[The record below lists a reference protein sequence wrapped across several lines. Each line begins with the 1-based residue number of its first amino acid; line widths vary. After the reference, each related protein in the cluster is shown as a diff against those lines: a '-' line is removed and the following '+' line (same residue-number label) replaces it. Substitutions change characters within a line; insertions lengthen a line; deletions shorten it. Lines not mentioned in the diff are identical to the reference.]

1 MADLAEKQETGATL
15 MVIGVGIWVMDF
27 LVVFFLP
34 SASKSDTSRTFLE
47 IIVTMGVL
55 GLALLIVGYRMRGNS
70 RAE

>member
-1 MADLAEKQETGATL
+1 MVDLEERRETGATL
-15 MVIGVGIWVMDF
+15 MFIGVGIWIMDF

-34 SASKSDTSRTFLE
+34 SASKSGTSRTFLE

-55 GLALLIVGYRMRGNS
+55 GLALLIVGYRMRGKS